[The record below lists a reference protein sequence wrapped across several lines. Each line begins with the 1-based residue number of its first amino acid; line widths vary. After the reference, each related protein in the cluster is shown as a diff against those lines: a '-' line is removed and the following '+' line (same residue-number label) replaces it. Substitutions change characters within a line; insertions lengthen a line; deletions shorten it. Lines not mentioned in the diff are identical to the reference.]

1 MNKDSGFGLAP
12 IKQEGSDTPYDK
24 AAPKSSKHL
33 PDTTWIEFPIERKW
47 SAECQIMIDAWIK
60 QKKKGEQR

>member
-1 MNKDSGFGLAP
+1 VNKDSGFGLAP
-12 IKQEGSDTPYDK
+12 IKPEGEGMPFDTQYP
-24 AAPKSSKHL
+24 SGNIQ
-33 PDTTWIEFPIERKW
+33 DTTWIEFPIERKL

>member
-1 MNKDSGFGLAP
+1 MREFGFAP
-12 IKQEGSDTPYDK
+12 LKQEGEEVKFDK
-24 AAPKSSKHL
+24 AASKSRHL

-60 QKKKGEQR
+60 QKKEGESK